1 MLGIIPY
8 GTNEPLPRRR
18 FPYVTTLL
26 VLANV
31 AVFIYEVFLVAGGGE
46 PALTA
51 FVQHYAVTPAHIMAS
66 NWLDPTLIT
75 SIFLHGGVFHLV
87 SNMLF
92 LMAFGDN
99 VEDRLGPITYLI
111 AYLLWGIAGNI
122 AHILLNPGLNLP
134 SLGASGAIAGVLGAY
149 LVLFPRGVVR
159 VFFFFF
165 IFFTFTRLPAILI
178 IGSWFVMQL
187 FSGLGSL
194 GAPIADTGGVAVWAH
209 IGGFIAG
216 VATALA
222 LRRPDPREA
231 VTDPS

>member
-18 FPYVTTLL
+18 FPYITALL

-31 AVFIYEVFLVAGGGE
+31 AVFIYEVLLVASGGE
-46 PALTA
+46 PALTG
-51 FVQHYAVTPAHIMAS
+51 FIQQYAVNPAYISAGH
-66 NWLDPTLIT
+66 WLDPTLIT
-75 SIFLHGGVFHLV
+75 SIFLHGGLFHLA

-99 VEDRLGPITYLI
+99 VEDRLGPV
-111 AYLLWGIAGNI
+111 AYLAAYLFWGIAGNI
-122 AHILLNPGLNLP
+122 AHILLNPGLDLP

-149 LVLFPRGVVR
+149 LVFFPRGVVR
-159 VFFFFF
+159 IFFFFF
-165 IFFTFTRLPAILI
+165 IFFTFTRLPAALI
-178 IGSWFVMQL
+178 IGSWFIMQL

-209 IGGFIAG
+209 IGGFIVG
-216 VATALA
+216 VATALL
-222 LRRPDPREA
+222 LRRPDDREA
-231 VTDPS
+231 ITVPE